1 MDKQKLISLAKE
13 YNTPLFVYDGDLIK
27 KRYNEFFSFIPYNK
41 LKVKYAM
48 KANYNLA
55 ILKLLEQEGAGID
68 AVSPGDVHMALTA
81 GFTPDRILFTANKIT
96 DAEMHEVKSLGVLF
110 NMGSLSRLKKYGKT
124 YPNSEICLR
133 FNPDVVAGE
142 HEFIRTGG
150 EATKF
155 GILLNKL
162 EEVKSICKEFNLT
175 VIGIHEHTGSGIP
188 ETVQMMKGMQNI
200 LKIIR
205 KENFPDLNFVDF
217 GGGFQIPYK
226 PGEERKDYHK
236 LGEQS
241 VELFKETC
249 ELYGKELEFWIEP
262 GKYIV
267 SESGYLLTTVN
278 TLKENRS
285 KLIAGTDSGF
295 PQLIRPMFYQAY
307 HHITNLSNLDGD
319 EKLYDVAGNIC
330 ETGDCFAVN
339 RPLPEIRE
347 GDVLA
352 LHNAGAYCYAMGGV
366 YNLRAMPAEVL
377 IFNGV
382 SKLVR
387 KRLSSK
393 ELIEKIVG
401 ESL

>member
-1 MDKQKLISLAKE
+1 
-13 YNTPLFVYDGDLIK
+13 
-27 KRYNEFFSFIPYNK
+27 
-41 LKVKYAM
+41 
-48 KANYNLA
+48 
-55 ILKLLEQEGAGID
+55 
-68 AVSPGDVHMALTA
+68 
-81 GFTPDRILFTANKIT
+81 
-96 DAEMHEVKSLGVLF
+96 
-110 NMGSLSRLKKYGKT
+110 MGSLSRLKKYGKT